1 MRNVVE
7 FAVDVLIPEAVAA
20 QIVQWQSEQEGLSQW
35 LLVDAMLV
43 DFARIQATARKR
55 GWSIHNVLEHS
66 RFAAFGDM
74 APHLIGLPTGDAHAQ
89 TQIRQLIASGAAAPA
104 FSWLASSQPMEKV
117 CQTLA
122 YLAMV
127 QVDGDIE
134 LHCRFAD
141 TRILP
146 ELWRVLT
153 DSQRLRVTQNIASW
167 GCLDR
172 ACVPH
177 RFRADVTS
185 SPEVADQREL
195 LHLTSG
201 QFAAML
207 DASEGDTMF
216 SLLLDTT
223 PELVPGE
230 QRANFHAALM
240 SYLARAT
247 TLGIKRPT
255 DRLQFIVLSLT
266 CAETFYQL
274 PELADTWKQVASGD
288 SLQECMTQWSDT
300 LWNVLEGSGGDR
312 CSHQSVGMVSS

>member
-1 MRNVVE
+1 ME

-43 DFARIQATARKR
+43 DFARIQATMRKR

-127 QVDGDIE
+127 QVDGDME
-134 LHCRFAD
+134 LHCRFAG

-153 DSQRLRVTQNIASW
+153 DSQRRRVTQNIASW
-167 GCLDR
+167 GCLGCQRGRYDVQPPSGHDAGVGSWR
-172 ACVPH
+172 A
-177 RFRADVTS
+177 
-185 SPEVADQREL
+185 
-195 LHLTSG
+195 
-201 QFAAML
+201 
-207 DASEGDTMF
+207 ASEF
-216 SLLLDTT
+216 PCSAN
-223 PELVPGE
+223 ELSRSRDDAG
-230 QRANFHAALM
+230 HKAACGPVAVHRVKP
-240 SYLARAT
+240 YL
-247 TLGIKRPT
+247 
-255 DRLQFIVLSLT
+255 
-266 CAETFYQL
+266 C
-274 PELADTWKQVASGD
+274 
-288 SLQECMTQWSDT
+288 
-300 LWNVLEGSGGDR
+300 
-312 CSHQSVGMVSS
+312 